1 MTGTAFLRWFI
12 PSTLLILLLAAC
24 GGAGVNEPTD
34 SSVTTTGAS
43 ASAESGELVQSAS
56 WPTVAWQSSTPEEQ
70 GMDSEALADLVSY
83 VQDQSFTAHSLLIIR
98 NGYIV
103 TDAYFFPYAPDE
115 LHYLASATKSFTST
129 LIGIAIEQDHIESVD
144 QDLLGFFPERTVA
157 NLNASKEAMTLENSL
172 AMRSGFECGGSGGAT
187 DAQMWASPDWV
198 QFALDLPM
206 AAEPGAI
213 YNYCNQ
219 NPHLLS
225 AIIQETTGM
234 SALAFAEEYLFGP
247 LGVTDSVWL
256 VDPDGINHGYGDMYL
271 RPHDMAKLGYLFL
284 NGGMWEDRKVVS
296 TGWVESATTSQQSS
310 GYGYLWWL
318 NPELGFYWASGVG
331 GQNIFVLPDQDMIV
345 VTTGT
350 TGGGGSGGW
359 GEKLLISRIIP
370 LAESA
375 VPLPTNAAGVAA
387 LESSIQSAAAPV
399 DVQPVPPL
407 PDVALEIDGRTIV
420 LESNAVGL
428 ESGSLAFPE
437 EAEAVVTW
445 RYASGNP
452 VEALIGLDN
461 VERYFPLQ
469 NGLRAAAKGG
479 WESDNVFAFQ
489 ITEIG
494 GTTPQQIRFTFEGD
508 HVTIDSQAGADSVT
522 LVGQLEK

>member
-1 MTGTAFLRWFI
+1 
-12 PSTLLILLLAAC
+12 
-24 GGAGVNEPTD
+24 
-34 SSVTTTGAS
+34 
-43 ASAESGELVQSAS
+43 
-56 WPTVAWQSSTPEEQ
+56 
-70 GMDSEALADLVSY
+70 
-83 VQDQSFTAHSLLIIR
+83 
-98 NGYIV
+98 
-103 TDAYFFPYAPDE
+103 
-115 LHYLASATKSFTST
+115 
-129 LIGIAIEQDHIESVD
+129 
-144 QDLLGFFPERTVA
+144 
-157 NLNASKEAMTLENSL
+157 
-172 AMRSGFECGGSGGAT
+172 
-187 DAQMWASPDWV
+187 
-198 QFALDLPM
+198 
-206 AAEPGAI
+206 
-213 YNYCNQ
+213 
-219 NPHLLS
+219 
-225 AIIQETTGM
+225 
-234 SALAFAEEYLFGP
+234 
-247 LGVTDSVWL
+247 
-256 VDPDGINHGYGDMYL
+256 
-271 RPHDMAKLGYLFL
+271 MAKLGYLFL
-284 NGGMWEDRKVVS
+284 NEGMWEDRRVVS
-296 TGWVESATTSQQSS
+296 TGWVESATTSQQTYS
-310 GYGYLWWL
+310 YGYLWWL
-318 NPELGFYWASGVG
+318 NPGFGFYWASGIG

-359 GEKLLISRIIP
+359 GERLLISRIIP

-399 DVQPVPPL
+399 DVQSVPPL